1 MCTQRI
7 GRDVILIWLLCSGV
21 AQAQPT
27 GTYEPKF
34 SYVKPEEAQ
43 GTTRVEWK
51 AAASAGLS
59 YAAGN
64 ANMLTLS
71 GGGNLS
77 RNDGKNKI
85 ALQVEGIYGLTWLRQ
100 LGDLNGNGV
109 IDADDE
115 VVQVQQTTAGFLLG
129 TFRYDR
135 FFTPRNTLYITTF
148 AGLDWPASKQALVGL
163 QAGYGRLLVKTKA
176 HELLGEAGIDY
187 GYTNYRAPDPI
198 PDAFV
203 EHVHLGAARLF
214 VGYNVTIR
222 DNTTLASSLE
232 ALINLNPATIGDRA
246 VGPAQATRLNGK
258 VSLTTQLWKKLN
270 LRAAFGLRYDH
281 TPGLNTQLKFAQSY
295 TGPLRYNQP
304 LDMLTEL
311 SLVVTFL

>member
-1 MCTQRI
+1 MKEQRV
-7 GRDVILIWLLCSGV
+7 GRDVLLLWLVWSGV

-34 SYVKPEEAQ
+34 SYARPEEVKERTQ
-43 GTTRVEWK
+43 VEWK

-64 ANMLTLS
+64 ANMLTLT
-71 GGGNLS
+71 GGGNFS
-77 RNDGKNKI
+77 RTDGKNKI
-85 ALQVEGIYGLTWLRQ
+85 ALHLEGIYGLTWLRQ

-109 IDADDE
+109 VDADDE
-115 VVQVQQTTAGFLLG
+115 VVQVRQTTAGFLLG

-135 FFTPRNTLYITTF
+135 FFTPRNTLYITTL
-148 AGLDWPASKQALVGL
+148 AGLDWPASKQALAGL
-163 QAGYGRLLVKTKA
+163 QAGYGRVIVKTRS

-198 PDAFV
+198 PAAFA

-232 ALINLNPATIGDRA
+232 ALINLNPTTIGDRA
-246 VGPAQATRLNGK
+246 VGPAEATRLNGK
-258 VSLTTQLWKKLN
+258 VALTTQLWKKLN
-270 LRAAFGLRYDH
+270 LRAAFGIRYDH
-281 TPGLNTQLKFAQSY
+281 TPGLNTQLKFAQGY